1 MSRLFSHGITCEIL
15 PANNRL
21 SELNVTEED
30 LVEAKAI
37 ADRMSLEEVRVLM
50 GNVLKQ
56 HDNDPN
62 FPFIILEKIKD
73 FLGETLRHPPT
84 ARL

>member
-1 MSRLFSHGITCEIL
+1 M
-15 PANNRL
+15 
-21 SELNVTEED
+21 TEED

-37 ADRMSLEEVRVLM
+37 ADRMSLEEVRALM

-62 FPFIILEKIKD
+62 FPFIVLEKIKD
-73 FLGETLRHPPT
+73 FLGEPRRYFRTTLLLLLLLQGVFLVPC
-84 ARL
+84 